1 VCSVKS
7 KVIIIRNAAI
17 AALAG
22 AVIGFV
28 GNALSTWINRYFD
41 EKKARRELMV
51 KTAWD
56 QWSTEFNRTRSS
68 PARLAPLEVYLF
80 HTLKVVDLATRTNL
94 SNEQIVVEV
103 RKIRRLT
110 NAIIADIKNENAA
123 KAEQNI
129 AAAEENRR
137 KEEQENWKEMI
148 ANNPATA
155 APIFPQES
163 PETKEK

>member
-1 VCSVKS
+1 M
-7 KVIIIRNAAI
+7 NAAI

-56 QWSTEFNRTRSS
+56 QWSTEFNRIRSS

-94 SNEQIVVEV
+94 SNEQIVARARAALSQFVKPFEPCDKGLGCFGMRV
-103 RKIRRLT
+103 KKFLRNSCT
-110 NAIIADIKNENAA
+110 NAFSGRIL
-123 KAEQNI
+123 
-129 AAAEENRR
+129 
-137 KEEQENWKEMI
+137 
-148 ANNPATA
+148 P
-155 APIFPQES
+155 S
-163 PETKEK
+163 